1 MNPARLALLPPVQA
15 TARVVYVSL
24 GPPMQ
29 CLCPALE
36 MEPASQLSALV
47 DNGVLASFG
56 IWLLMFYVLQKVA
69 EDYR

>member
-1 MNPARLALLPPVQA
+1 MHPPRLALLPPVQA

-24 GPPMQ
+24 GTPMQ

-36 MEPASQLSALV
+36 LEPVSQLSALV
-47 DNGVLASFG
+47 DNGVLAAFG
-56 IWLLMFYVLQKVA
+56 IWLLMFFALHKAA